1 MMIDLDKL
9 EAIWAEMREAQL
21 VSERQLAHLRELA
34 TQVEKNNEAMREM
47 LSVAKRIRDEVER
60 VEFKAKNNLDEAIRK
75 LEKELTQTLSSSVAV
90 VKEDIRDAS
99 ARLSALERKY
109 DDFSRKTERFWKDTE
124 SMAEK
129 SMDKIVKRVRN
140 EFDEL
145 YDDIYGQGIALQW
158 SVIGAV
164 ALGGFLLGA
173 IASYFFVKG
182 GL

>member
-1 MMIDLDKL
+1 MNSLDKL

-21 VSERQLAHLRELA
+21 LSERQLAQLEELA
-34 TQVEKNNEAMREM
+34 KRVEKNNEAMMEM

-60 VEFKAKNNLDEAIRK
+60 VEFKAKNDLDEAIRK

-109 DDFSRKTERFWKDTE
+109 DDFSRKTERFWGETE
-124 SMAEK
+124 RMADSSIRK
-129 SMDKIVKRVRN
+129 VTDRVRK

-145 YDDIYGQGIALQW
+145 YDEIYAQGVALQW
-158 SVIGAV
+158 SVLAAV

-173 IASYFFVKG
+173 IVAYFFAKG
-182 GL
+182 V